1 MNISINLSSSA
12 PVITEQV
19 LSVKDTCYGLVGAN
33 LLILVLV
40 LIAINFLSFF
50 FWRTLIDDV
59 KFKMF
64 GREFDLLFLLPVF
77 NACVL
82 ALIFVMVYNLF

>member
-1 MNISINLSSSA
+1 MNISINLSA

-19 LSVKDTCYGLVGAN
+19 LSVKDTCYGLVGAY

-40 LIAINFLSFF
+40 LIAINFLCFF
-50 FWRTLIDDV
+50 FWKNIKRKV
-59 KFKMF
+59 KLF
-64 GREFDLLFLLPVF
+64 GKEFDLLFFLPVI

-82 ALIFVMVYNLF
+82 IFIFAYVYNLF